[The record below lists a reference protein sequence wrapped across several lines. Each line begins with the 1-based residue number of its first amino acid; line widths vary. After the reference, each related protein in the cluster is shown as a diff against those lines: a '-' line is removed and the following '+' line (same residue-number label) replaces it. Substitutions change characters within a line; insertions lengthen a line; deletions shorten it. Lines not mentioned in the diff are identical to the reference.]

1 MIICT
6 HLSVWSYQ
14 NTNVLIILVGFQK
27 DIAHITVSKALAKLE
42 KEVVIAA
49 LLSGFLN
56 AYECILCMYLMSN
69 YTHTVQTHMYSVS
82 VMHITSYKTVFR
94 ALNNYGRASCGNS

>member
-6 HLSVWSYQ
+6 HLSAWSYQ

-56 AYECILCMYLMSN
+56 AYECILLYLLNVKLHPHSSDS
-69 YTHTVQTHMYSVS
+69 HVQRIGDAYYV
-82 VMHITSYKTVFR
+82 V
-94 ALNNYGRASCGNS
+94 